1 MRMGSVVRT
10 LVSVGAFVAASAQ
23 AFAAEVSAYTEPAF
37 KAAQEAGSSI
47 LVHVTAPWCPTCKAQ
62 EAAIDE
68 VGKKPDYANLKVFRV
83 DFDSQKPVW
92 TAWKVNS
99 QSTLI
104 AFKGTSETGRIVGQ
118 SKPDAVEAVVKTAV
132 K

>member
-1 MRMGSVVRT
+1 MRTGSFVKT
-10 LVSVGAFVAASAQ
+10 LVAVGAFVAASAQ
-23 AFAAEVSAYTEPAF
+23 VFAADVKAYDEAAF
-37 KAAQEAGSSI
+37 KAAQEAGNAI

-62 EAAIDE
+62 EAAIDD
-68 VGKKPDYANLKVFRV
+68 VGKKPDYANVKVFRV

-92 TAWKVNS
+92 SAWKVNS

-104 AFKGTSETGRIVGQ
+104 AFKGATETGRIVGQ
-118 SKPDAVEAVVKTAV
+118 SKPDAVEALVKTSV

>member
-1 MRMGSVVRT
+1 MRMGSVVKT
-10 LVSVGAFVAASAQ
+10 LVLVGAFVAASAQ
-23 AFAAEVSAYTEPAF
+23 ALAADVSAYTEPAF

-68 VGKKPDYANLKVFRV
+68 VVKKPDYANLKVFRV

>member
-1 MRMGSVVRT
+1 MRSSTFIKT
-10 LVSVGAFVAASAQ
+10 LVAVGAFVAASAQ
-23 AFAAEVSAYTEPAF
+23 AFAADIKAYDEAAF
-37 KAAQEAGSSI
+37 KAAQAAGSSI
-47 LVHVTAPWCPTCKAQ
+47 VVHVTAPWCPTCKAQ
-62 EAAIDE
+62 EAAVDE
-68 VGKKPDYANLKVFRV
+68 LGKKPDYADLKVFRV

-104 AFKGTSETGRIVGQ
+104 AFKGASETGRIVGQ
-118 SKPDAVEAVVKTAV
+118 SKTDAVEALVQTAV

>member
-1 MRMGSVVRT
+1 MRMGSVVKT

-23 AFAAEVSAYTEPAF
+23 ALAADVSAYTEPAF

-68 VGKKPDYANLKVFRV
+68 VVKKPDYANFKVFRV

>member
-1 MRMGSVVRT
+1 MLTGSFVKT
-10 LVSVGAFVAASAQ
+10 LVAVGAFAATAAH
-23 AFAAEVSAYTEPAF
+23 AFAADVKAYDEAAF
-37 KAAQEAGSSI
+37 KAAQDAGSSI
-47 LVHVTAPWCPTCKAQ
+47 VVHVTAPWCPTCKAQ

-68 VGKKPDYANLKVFRV
+68 VGKKPDYANVKVFRV

-104 AFKGTSETGRIVGQ
+104 AFKGAAETGRIVGQ
-118 SKPDAVEAVVKTAV
+118 SKPDAVEALVKTSV

>member
-1 MRMGSVVRT
+1 MRSSTFIKT
-10 LVSVGAFVAASAQ
+10 LVAVGAFVAASAQ
-23 AFAAEVSAYTEPAF
+23 AFAADTKAYDEPAF
-37 KAAQEAGSSI
+37 KAAQAAGSSI

-62 EAAIDE
+62 EAAVDE
-68 VGKKPDYANLKVFRV
+68 VGNKPDYADLKVFRV

-104 AFKGTSETGRIVGQ
+104 AFKGASETGRIVGQ
-118 SKPDAVEAVVKTAV
+118 SKPDAVEALIKTAV

>member
-104 AFKGTSETGRIVGQ
+104 AFKGATETGRIVGQ
-118 SKPDAVEAVVKTAV
+118 SKPDAVEALVKTSV

>member
-1 MRMGSVVRT
+1 MRMGSLAKT
-10 LVSVGAFVAASAQ
+10 LVSVGAFVAVSAQ
-23 AFAAEVSAYTEPAF
+23 AFAADVSAYTEPAF

-62 EAAIDE
+62 EAAINE

>member
-23 AFAAEVSAYTEPAF
+23 AFAADVSAYTEPAF